1 MPKAGRPSKRGGR
14 VVRAMTPAVRATTP
28 AVRVA
33 TPVVRHSAR
42 ASKRTARLVEEAQEE
57 AQPDELAELR
67 AQNELLRQQLRRSR
81 SSSVTSETPP
91 AVAADEPAVDGVHSP
106 PAEAL
111 SFTTQAPQQVSFAA
125 PQLPATPNT
134 QDLLASVLQQMTA
147 AQMTP
152 TGEHQ
157 AVTPFLVLGSTLE
170 PKIRAKIW
178 EGAYVELGALASS
191 EPAVAVAVSN
201 TGQQPSISLTTVRAR
216 PPGNILEWLRR
227 FATYAA
233 VYLERH
239 AAEAPSVLTYMV
251 SIVDMHR
258 RHGGFA

>member
-1 MPKAGRPSKRGGR
+1 M
-14 VVRAMTPAVRATTP
+14 RAMTPAVRATTT

-91 AVAADEPAVDGVHSP
+91 AIAADEPAVDGVHSP

-111 SFTTQAPQQVSFAA
+111 PFTTQAPQQVSFAA

-157 AVTPFLVLGSTLE
+157 AVTP
-170 PKIRAKIW
+170 
-178 EGAYVELGALASS
+178 SS
-191 EPAVAVAVSN
+191 C
-201 TGQQPSISLTTVRAR
+201 
-216 PPGNILEWLRR
+216 W
-227 FATYAA
+227 
-233 VYLERH
+233 
-239 AAEAPSVLTYMV
+239 APRS
-251 SIVDMHR
+251 SPR
-258 RHGGFA
+258 